1 MNLYELLIIIEVLL
15 PVNDGDILDVEDV
28 DADDTFADSAE
39 LGQDSC

>member
-1 MNLYELLIIIEVLL
+1 MNLYELLIIIEVL
-15 PVNDGDILDVEDV
+15 PVNGGDILDVEDV